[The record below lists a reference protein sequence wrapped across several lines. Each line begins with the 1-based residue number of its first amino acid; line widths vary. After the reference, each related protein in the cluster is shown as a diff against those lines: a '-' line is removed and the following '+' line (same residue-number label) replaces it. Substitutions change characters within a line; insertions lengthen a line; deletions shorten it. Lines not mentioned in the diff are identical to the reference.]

1 MALEFD
7 MPAAAARKGAK
18 QAPVPLMQRK
28 FSFGKRKVAAKDRMF
43 FTEQLAL
50 LLETG
55 TSLHPA
61 LQSIRS
67 QMDDSPM
74 AEVIEEIADGV
85 VGGGSLSEQ
94 LAKHPEV
101 FSPTYVN
108 LVGASE
114 QGGFLHEV
122 LEQLQKMDDQN
133 AELRASLISAFSYPA
148 FLVCFSIFT
157 LVFIL
162 LVVFPKF
169 ADMFANIGDR
179 LPASTKVLMATSD
192 FMIAHW
198 LELLIATGAGVIT
211 LVWWLG
217 TAAGK
222 AWLARSKL
230 ATPFL
235 GRVWRRVY
243 LVVSFRVL
251 GLSLKNGVSL
261 VDAVRTSQEV
271 IDNAYIRNYFIGLS
285 ETIENGG
292 RLNDGIDRADWL
304 PDLAKQMVA
313 TAEQSGSLPM
323 VLLRVSDYYH
333 KELERLLQ
341 RFSKMV
347 EPIMLVVMG
356 ALVGLLVSSLLL
368 PIFKLSQ
375 AVG

>member
-7 MPAAAARKGAK
+7 IPATAQVQK
-18 QAPVPLMQRK
+18 QDESVPLH
-28 FSFGKRKVAAKDRMF
+28 KRKLRLSRKVSPKDRMF

-61 LQSIRS
+61 LISIRS
-67 QMDDSPM
+67 QMEDSPM
-74 AEVIEEIADGV
+74 AEVIDELAEGV

-122 LEQLQKMDDQN
+122 LEQLQAMDDQN

-148 FLVCFSIFT
+148 FLVAFSIFA

-162 LVVFPKF
+162 LVVFPRF
-169 ADMFANIGDR
+169 GEMFAGIGDN
-179 LPASTKVLMATSD
+179 LPASTRMLMAASD
-192 FMIAHW
+192 FILAHW
-198 LELLIATGAGVIT
+198 MWLLVGLGAAVAGLI
-211 LVWWLG
+211 WWLG
-217 TAAGK
+217 TGDGK
-222 AWLARSKL
+222 VWISKFKL

-235 GRVWRRVY
+235 GRVWKRVY
-243 LVVSFRVL
+243 LVISFRVL
-251 GLSLKNGVSL
+251 GLSLRNGVSL
-261 VDAVRTSQEV
+261 VDAVRTSQQI
-271 IDNAYIRNYFIGLS
+271 IDNEHVKVFFRDLS
-285 ETIENGG
+285 TMIENGG
-292 RLNDGIDRADWL
+292 RISVGMSEADWL
-304 PDLAKQMVA
+304 PDLAKQMVS
-313 TAEQSGSLPM
+313 TAEESGSLPQ

-356 ALVGLLVSSLLL
+356 AMVGLLVSSLLL
-368 PIFKLSQ
+368 PIFKLSS